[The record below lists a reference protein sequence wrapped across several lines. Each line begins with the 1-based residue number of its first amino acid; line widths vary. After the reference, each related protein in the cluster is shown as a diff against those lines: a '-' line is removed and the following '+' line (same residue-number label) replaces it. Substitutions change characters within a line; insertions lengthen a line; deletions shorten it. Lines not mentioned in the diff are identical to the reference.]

1 MHAAAHPSSRLSTL
15 ANAVDRPRPTR
26 TALAQAREPFMAAAG
41 VSRARAA
48 PARPRGMLTN
58 SMVAG
63 DSRWAARL
71 ATTRPAV
78 KAAQ

>member
-1 MHAAAHPSSRLSTL
+1 
-15 ANAVDRPRPTR
+15 
-26 TALAQAREPFMAAAG
+26 
-41 VSRARAA
+41 
-48 PARPRGMLTN
+48 MLTN